1 MTHCRLDF
9 ALDHT
14 SVGDAAVLSGLQA
27 GQRLVLRQQQ
37 QEQQRLQATQNGA
50 EPTTVGAAAE
60 PTSAVADIE
69 EQHASS
75 GPQSAA
81 SGACTESAGTSEPL
95 ANAATAVAAAAAIAL
110 EQPQP
115 QPPQP
120 AASSVLH
127 VCDGSGQVL
136 GIVPAAAAKR
146 LPPRVDLAA
155 VQVREGGHQGKH
167 RLARPWDLTQPGALF
182 DVVVAQRAPCRCGSG
197 LSRSTRSMAFK
208 RCSCV
213 SRSPLQAVGQR
224 QVRWGLD
231 GNGRRQCGGQRF
243 QLKPVLAAGVE
254 GRGRQQGLAVD

>member
-1 MTHCRLDF
+1 MTHFKLDF

-37 QEQQRLQATQNGA
+37 QEQQRLQATQHGA

-60 PTSAVADIE
+60 PTSAVADGE

-81 SGACTESAGTSEPL
+81 SDACTESAGTSEPL
-95 ANAATAVAAAAAIAL
+95 ANAATAVAAAAAIAP

-115 QPPQP
+115 PAPPPP

-155 VQVREGGHQGKH
+155 VQVREGGQQGKH
-167 RLARPWDLTQPGALF
+167 RLARPRDLTQAGALS
-182 DVVVAQRAPCRCGSG
+182 DVVVEQRAPYRCGSG

-224 QVRWGLD
+224 QVRWMA
-231 GNGRRQCGGQRF
+231 
-243 QLKPVLAAGVE
+243 VAE
-254 GRGRQQGLAVD
+254 GSAVVRDFS